1 MTGIPNLLHDNGMEY
16 TTPLTKAYALNQ
28 QFSSVFS
35 KVTPATLKD
44 TASRLLPPPYNPMDC
59 ITITT
64 AGISKLL
71 CIRDPWKAPRPDN
84 ISPRILKE
92 LYFSI
97 ALTLQVIY
105 EISYNDG
112 LVPYDW
118 LHANV
123 CPIYKKGTRKA
134 PVNYRPISLT
144 CIACKIF
151 EHIVTSS
158 VMSHLDY
165 QAILVDNQHGFRRG
179 RSCETHLTD
188 LTHDLLTSM
197 HNGRRTDM
205 IVMDFSKAFDN
216 VSHNKLISSLHEYGI
231 DSTTLEWIRS
241 FLSGRTQSV
250 VVDGAE
256 SDSLPV
262 TSGVPQG
269 SVLGP
274 AMFLVY
280 INSLPKGVNSTVRL
294 FAHDTVIYREISAEE
309 DHHTL
314 QADLDTLVQ
323 WERGFSME
331 FHPKKCNILRV
342 SLSRYPSTYNYTLHG
357 TTLKEVEEVKYLGIT
372 ITKDLS
378 WEKHIHNITRKANS
392 QLGFIRR
399 NVRATSMK
407 TREKLY
413 NTLVRPHLECAAS
426 VWDPHVT
433 KQKQAIEKVQRRAA
447 RWVTNQHDSMSS
459 VTAMLKEL
467 N

>member
-1 MTGIPNLLHDNGMEY
+1 MLEFHARIIGGGAPTLEVNQLWAEFKQAIHNGISKYTPHKLAKSTNRKPWVSGETVRLLRQRNIAYTNQKSRLQEDRDRYKYLKSKAQRQVRNDYWTYLEDIVTPYSNGDTHTANKRFWSFIKHTRQDMTGIPNLLDDNGMEY
-16 TTPLTKAYALNQ
+16 TTPLTKAHALNQ

-35 KVTPATLKD
+35 KVTPTTLKD
-44 TASRLLPPPYNPMDC
+44 TTSRLLPPSYNP

-71 CIRDPWKAPRPDN
+71 CKLDPRKAPGPDN
-84 ISPRILKE
+84 IIPRVLKE

-97 ALTLQVIY
+97 APTLQVIY
-105 EISYNDG
+105 EIFYNDG
-112 LVPYDW
+112 VVPYDW

-134 PVNYRPISLT
+134 PLNYRPISLT

-158 VMSHLDY
+158 VMSHLDN

-179 RSCETHLTD
+179 RSCETQLTE

-197 HNGRRTDM
+197 HNGRQTDM
-205 IVMDFSKAFDN
+205 IVMDFSKAFDK

-256 SDSLPV
+256 S
-262 TSGVPQG
+262 
-269 SVLGP
+269 
-274 AMFLVY
+274 
-280 INSLPKGVNSTVRL
+280 
-294 FAHDTVIYREISAEE
+294 E

-323 WERGFSME
+323 WEREFSME
-331 FHPKKCNILRV
+331 CHPKKCNILRV
-342 SLSRYPSTYNYTLHG
+342 SRSRCPSTYN
-357 TTLKEVEEVKYLGIT
+357 
-372 ITKDLS
+372 
-378 WEKHIHNITRKANS
+378 
-392 QLGFIRR
+392 
-399 NVRATSMK
+399 
-407 TREKLY
+407 
-413 NTLVRPHLECAAS
+413 
-426 VWDPHVT
+426 
-433 KQKQAIEKVQRRAA
+433 
-447 RWVTNQHDSMSS
+447 
-459 VTAMLKEL
+459 
-467 N
+467 